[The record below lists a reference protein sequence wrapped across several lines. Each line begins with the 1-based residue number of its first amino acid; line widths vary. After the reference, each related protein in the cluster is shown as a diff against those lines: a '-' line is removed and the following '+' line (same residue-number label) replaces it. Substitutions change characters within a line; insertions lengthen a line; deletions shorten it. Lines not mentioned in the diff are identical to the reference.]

1 MSRQTKT
8 YNLSTFHFV
17 TTVCVHVE
25 CVLKLYFLFLSL
37 VTIAVGSCER
47 LHVHDESLINTV
59 GKFTCQP
66 GKLYKSAM
74 PKGIGKST
82 T

>member
-1 MSRQTKT
+1 MCVSVCVCVCVCVCVTDF
-8 YNLSTFHFV
+8 LSVCHFV
-17 TTVCVHVE
+17 
-25 CVLKLYFLFLSL
+25 
-37 VTIAVGSCER
+37 AVGSCKR

-74 PKGIGKST
+74 PKGIGKNVIL
-82 T
+82 

>member
-1 MSRQTKT
+1 M
-8 YNLSTFHFV
+8 
-17 TTVCVHVE
+17 
-25 CVLKLYFLFLSL
+25 
-37 VTIAVGSCER
+37 GSCGR

-74 PKGIGKST
+74 PKGIGKSMALFVLYKYT
-82 T
+82 ATRTQALNHILHEVDTFFKNVFDRSQQG